1 MLSGSRSGSQLR
13 RRRDAEALEGLV
25 CHVLVAHLGDD
36 LARGKEDGR
45 AQLPA
50 ALRED
55 ELVEIG
61 ERDDEVD
68 VVLDDE
74 AGELRH
80 VLRVADARNEL
91 VLIRVVERRG
101 QAVDVGRDR
110 RRAGSAEGGHDVDAL
125 AGAGEKDGRHRG
137 MSVTTWPKTP
147 LRERHTVGAVQF
159 QTCHEIPQYDC
170 DGEEV
175 ERAFS

>member
-1 MLSGSRSGSQLR
+1 MWREPKPSRALMMQWELDVVGEPVGQPAR

-36 LARGKEDGR
+36 LAGGKEDGR
-45 AQLPA
+45 AELVA
-50 ALRED
+50 VLRED

-91 VLIRVVERRG
+91 VLDPRG
-101 QAVDVGRDR
+101 
-110 RRAGSAEGGHDVDAL
+110 RAPAPGG
-125 AGAGEKDGRHRG
+125 
-137 MSVTTWPKTP
+137 
-147 LRERHTVGAVQF
+147 
-159 QTCHEIPQYDC
+159 
-170 DGEEV
+170 
-175 ERAFS
+175 